1 MSRRETGTVKW
12 FNNSKGY
19 GLIER
24 QDGRDVFV
32 RFRWVRGEGY
42 SKLSDGQ
49 EVEYCVIESPKS
61 LLAGNG
67 QQLSLLH

>member
-32 RFRWVRGEGY
+32 RFRWIRGAGY
-42 SKLSDGQ
+42 LKLSDGQ
-49 EVEYCVIESPKS
+49 EVEYCVVERQKGLQAENSH
-61 LLAGNG
+61 
-67 QQLSLLH
+67 QLNRLH